1 MDSIKN
7 FKRILNSNKDQLA
20 FICGNGINRYAYRET
35 QKCSWSDMLL
45 DIWREISS
53 NNTLSNISEG
63 ISYTEFYD
71 VMESDVGN
79 IDTLRLKVVN
89 YLEKW
94 KPHPYHEW
102 LQNKFIEWNIPLLT
116 TNFDRNLDAGLRI
129 YKFNNTK
136 FTDFYPWNVY
146 FSKKELGSP
155 LDGFGIWH
163 INGMVG
169 YRRSIRLGLSE
180 YIGLSARVRSYLH
193 NDDKLDDF
201 YNKTENWNGDQT
213 WLHIIF
219 NRSLCIFGLGLDE
232 NETFLRWLLIER
244 AKYFKK
250 FPKRAKKGW
259 YICRSNDLTNGK
271 RFLLEHIGFE
281 VVALDSYK
289 DVYENIFI

>member
-1 MDSIKN
+1 M
-7 FKRILNSNKDQLA
+7 A
-20 FICGNGINRYAYRET
+20 FICGNGINRYAYGET
-35 QKCSWSDMLL
+35 RKCSWSDMLL
-45 DIWREISS
+45 DIWKEIS

-94 KPHPYHEW
+94 KPCHYHKW

-116 TNFDRNLDAGLRI
+116 TNFDKNIEDGLSRYQFKN
-129 YKFNNTK
+129 YKFTN
-136 FTDFYPWNVY
+136 FYPWNVY
-146 FSKKELGSP
+146 FSKKELDSP

-163 INGMVG
+163 INGMVR
-169 YRRSIRLGLSE
+169 YHHSIRLGLSE
-180 YIGLSARVRSYLH
+180 YMGLSARVRSYLH
-193 NDDKLDDF
+193 KNDKLDDF
-201 YNKTENWNGDQT
+201 YNKAVNWNGYQT

-250 FPKRAKKGW
+250 FPERAKKGW